1 LNKVHAPALFHRV
14 EIEREDTEMRL
25 RRLTRQQL
33 KNRQALLNK
42 VRKFWVEGV
51 LETSLQDQ
59 VLIELDLE
67 ERADAVVSSW
77 TMELATTDEAQK
89 PLPKGTNVISIFDQL
104 GERRML
110 LILGEPGAGKT
121 TTLLE
126 LTRNFVN
133 RAEQGLDCRIPVVF
147 NLSSWAEKKQ
157 PIGYW
162 LVEELNSKYQV
173 PKSIGADW
181 LEKQELLLLL
191 DGLDE
196 VKAEHRESCVAALN
210 DFYQNYA
217 PEMVI
222 CSRIKDYEQLSNR
235 LNFQSAVYLKPLT
248 PEQIRHYLGSI
259 NADLTGLRALIKGD
273 MALQELAKSPLMLNI
288 MVLAYQ
294 GVAVEDLPR
303 TEIIEER
310 RKQLFDAYIERMFCR
325 PTRLKVEQGYSEA
338 QTKRWLTWLAQKMVQ
353 QSPTVFFI
361 EGMQPTWLQGKC
373 KRILCLLGIFFMS
386 WLVSWPIGALIYSLS
401 LGVSDGLILGL
412 GFGLI
417 HGLCSGL
424 VSLYWLKGEI
434 REIKGN
440 LKWYWKE
447 ATNGRRRLIVS
458 LIVGG
463 GLFLGLYC
471 SIVWLIIQLIIL
483 LSYMVNFR
491 LIDGG
496 GKACIQHFTLRL
508 ILYCNGYVPWN
519 YARFL
524 DYATERIF
532 LQKVGGGYIF
542 IHRLLLEHFAQ
553 MKLES

>member
-1 LNKVHAPALFHRV
+1 
-14 EIEREDTEMRL
+14 MRL

-42 VRKFWVEGV
+42 VRTFWVEGV

-77 TMELATTDEAQK
+77 TRELATTDEVQQ

-104 GERRML
+104 DERRML

-133 RAEQGLDCRIPVVF
+133 RAEQGLDYRIPVVF

-157 PIGYW
+157 QIGYW

-181 LEKQELLLLL
+181 VEKQELLLLL

-210 DFYQNYA
+210 DFHQNHA

-222 CSRIKDYEQLSNR
+222 CSRIKDYQELSNR

-248 PEQIRHYLGSI
+248 PEQILHYLNRI
-259 NADLTGLRALIKGD
+259 NADLTGLRALIKRD
-273 MALQELAKSPLMLNI
+273 TALQELAKSPLMLNI

-310 RKQLFDAYIERMFCR
+310 RKQLFDAYIERMFRR
-325 PTRLKVEQGYSEA
+325 PTRLKVEQGYLEA

-353 QSPTVFFI
+353 QSQTVFFI
-361 EGMQPTWLQGKC
+361 EGMQPTWLQGKW
-373 KRILCLLGIFFMS
+373 KRILFWLGIFFMS
-386 WLVSWPIGALIYSLS
+386 WLVSWPIGALTSWLFF
-401 LGVSDGLILGL
+401 GLIHGRSDDVLIYWL
-412 GFGLI
+412 FFGLI
-417 HGLCSGL
+417 HGLSLGL
-424 VSLYWLKGEI
+424 LSVYSPKGNMG
-434 REIKGN
+434 EIKGN

-447 ATNGRRRLIVS
+447 ATGRRWLILS
-458 LIVGG
+458 SIVGV
-463 GLFLGLYC
+463 GLVCWLISS
-471 SIVWLIIQLIIL
+471 SIVELIINLIIL
-483 LSYMVNFR
+483 LSYVLNIG
-491 LIDGG
+491 LLDGG

-508 ILYCNGYVPWN
+508 LLYRDGYIPWN

>member
-1 LNKVHAPALFHRV
+1 
-14 EIEREDTEMRL
+14 MRL

-42 VRKFWVEGV
+42 VRTFWVEGV

-77 TMELATTDEAQK
+77 SMELKMADEVQQ

-110 LILGEPGAGKT
+110 LILGESGAGKT

-126 LTRNFVN
+126 LTRDFVN
-133 RAEQGLDCRIPVVF
+133 RAEQGLDYRIPVVF
-147 NLSSWAEKKQ
+147 NLSSWALKKQ

-181 LEKQELLLLL
+181 VEKQELLLLL

-210 DFYQNYA
+210 DFHQNYA
-217 PEMVI
+217 PEMVV
-222 CSRIKDYEQLSNR
+222 CSRIKDYQELSNR

-248 PEQIRHYLGSI
+248 PEQVRHYLNRI

-310 RKQLFDAYIERMFCR
+310 RKQLFDAYIERMFRR
-325 PTRLKVEQGYSEA
+325 PTRLKVEQRYSEA

-353 QSPTVFFI
+353 QSQTVFFI

-386 WLVSWPIGALIYSLS
+386 WLVSWPIGALTSWLF
-401 LGVSDGLILGL
+401 
-412 GFGLI
+412 FGLI
-417 HGLCSGL
+417 HGLCCGL
-424 VSLYWLKGEI
+424 LSLYSPKGEM

-447 ATNGRRRLIVS
+447 ATNGRRRLILS
-458 LIVGG
+458 SIVGV
-463 GLFLGLYC
+463 GLIY
-471 SIVWLIIQLIIL
+471 WLILCPIVVLIIHLIIL
-483 LSYMVNFR
+483 LSYVLNIG
-491 LIDGG
+491 LVDGG

>member
-1 LNKVHAPALFHRV
+1 
-14 EIEREDTEMRL
+14 MRL

-67 ERADAVVSSW
+67 GRADAVVSSW
-77 TMELATTDEAQK
+77 TRELATTDEVQQ

-110 LILGEPGAGKT
+110 LILGESGAGKT

-126 LTRNFVN
+126 LTRDFVN

-181 LEKQELLLLL
+181 VEKQELLLLL

-196 VKAEHRESCVAALN
+196 VKAEYRESCVAALN
-210 DFYQNYA
+210 DFHQNYA
-217 PEMVI
+217 PERVI

-235 LNFQSAVYLKPLT
+235 LNFKSAVYLKPLA

-310 RKQLFDAYIERMFCR
+310 RKQLFDAYIERMFRR

-353 QSPTVFFI
+353 QSQTVFFI

-373 KRILCLLGIFFMS
+373 QRILCLLGIFFMS
-386 WLVSWPIGALIYSLS
+386 WLVSLPIGALINGLFFGVIHGLS
-401 LGVSDGLILGL
+401 DDVLIYGLF
-412 GFGLI
+412 FGLI
-417 HGLCSGL
+417 HGLCCGL
-424 VSLYWLKGEI
+424 LSVYSPKGDMG
-434 REIKGN
+434 EIKGN

-447 ATNGRRRLIVS
+447 ATNGRRRLILSSIFGVG
-458 LIVGG
+458 LIYW
-463 GLFLGLYC
+463 LISS
-471 SIVWLIIQLIIL
+471 SIVELIINLIIL
-483 LSYMVNFR
+483 LSYVLNIG
-491 LIDGG
+491 LVDGG

-508 ILYCNGYVPWN
+508 ILYCNAYIPWN

>member
-1 LNKVHAPALFHRV
+1 
-14 EIEREDTEMRL
+14 
-25 RRLTRQQL
+25 
-33 KNRQALLNK
+33 
-42 VRKFWVEGV
+42 
-51 LETSLQDQ
+51 LQDQ
-59 VLIELDLE
+59 VLIELDLA

-77 TMELATTDEAQK
+77 SMELKMADEVQQ

-126 LTRNFVN
+126 LTRDFVN
-133 RAEQGLDCRIPVVF
+133 RAEQCLDYRIPVVF
-147 NLSSWAEKKQ
+147 NLSSWALKKQ

-181 LEKQELLLLL
+181 VEKQELLLLL

-210 DFYQNYA
+210 DFHQNYA
-217 PEMVI
+217 PEMVV
-222 CSRIKDYEQLSNR
+222 CSRIKDYQELSNR

-248 PEQIRHYLGSI
+248 PEQVRHYLNRI

-310 RKQLFDAYIERMFCR
+310 RKQLFDAYIERMFRR
-325 PTRLKVEQGYSEA
+325 PTRLKVEQRYSEA

-353 QSPTVFFI
+353 QSQTVFFI

-386 WLVSWPIGALIYSLS
+386 WLVSWPIGALTSWLFF
-401 LGVSDGLILGL
+401 GLIHGRSDDVLISWL
-412 GFGLI
+412 FFGLI
-417 HGLCSGL
+417 HGLSLGL
-424 VSLYWLKGEI
+424 LSVYSPKGDI
-434 REIKGN
+434 GEIKGN

-447 ATNGRRRLIVS
+447 ATGRRRLILS
-458 LIVGG
+458 LIVG
-463 GLFLGLYC
+463 LICWLYFR
-471 SIVWLIIQLIIL
+471 SIVELIINLIIL
-483 LSYMVNFR
+483 LSYVLNIG
-491 LIDGG
+491 LVDGG

>member
-1 LNKVHAPALFHRV
+1 
-14 EIEREDTEMRL
+14 MRL

-42 VRKFWVEGV
+42 VRTFWVEGV

-77 TMELATTDEAQK
+77 SMELKMADEVQQ

-110 LILGEPGAGKT
+110 LILGESGAGKT

-126 LTRNFVN
+126 LTRDFVN
-133 RAEQGLDCRIPVVF
+133 RAEQGLDYRIPVVF
-147 NLSSWAEKKQ
+147 NLSSWALKKQ

-181 LEKQELLLLL
+181 VEKQELLLLL

-210 DFYQNYA
+210 DFHQNYA
-217 PEMVI
+217 PEMVV
-222 CSRIKDYEQLSNR
+222 CSRIKDYQELSNR

-248 PEQIRHYLGSI
+248 PEQIRHYLNRI
-259 NADLTGLRALIKGD
+259 NADLTGLRALIKED

-310 RKQLFDAYIERMFCR
+310 RKQLFDAYIERMFRR
-325 PTRLKVEQGYSEA
+325 PTRLKVEQRYSEA

-353 QSPTVFFI
+353 QSQTVFFI

-386 WLVSWPIGALIYSLS
+386 WLVSWPIGALTSWLFF
-401 LGVSDGLILGL
+401 GLIHGRSDDVLISWL
-412 GFGLI
+412 FFGLI
-417 HGLCSGL
+417 HGLSLGL
-424 VSLYWLKGEI
+424 LSVYSPKGDI
-434 REIKGN
+434 GEIKGN

-447 ATNGRRRLIVS
+447 ATGRRRLILS
-458 LIVGG
+458 LIVG
-463 GLFLGLYC
+463 LICWLYFR
-471 SIVWLIIQLIIL
+471 SIVELIINLIIL
-483 LSYMVNFR
+483 LSYVLNIG
-491 LIDGG
+491 LVDGG

>member
-1 LNKVHAPALFHRV
+1 
-14 EIEREDTEMRL
+14 MRL

-67 ERADAVVSSW
+67 ERADAVVSSCAR
-77 TMELATTDEAQK
+77 ELAITDEVQQ

-110 LILGEPGAGKT
+110 LILGESGAGKT

-126 LTRNFVN
+126 LTRDFVN
-133 RAEQGLDCRIPVVF
+133 RAEQALDCRIPVVF
-147 NLSSWAEKKQ
+147 NLSAWAEKKQ
-157 PIGYW
+157 PIGHW

-181 LEKQELLLLL
+181 VEKQELLLLL

-210 DFYQNYA
+210 DFHQNYA
-217 PEMVI
+217 PEMVV
-222 CSRIKDYEQLSNR
+222 CSRIKDYQELSNR

-248 PEQIRHYLGSI
+248 PEQIRHYLKRI

-325 PTRLKVEQGYSEA
+325 PTRLKVEQRYSEA

-353 QSPTVFFI
+353 QSQTVFFI

-386 WLVSWPIGALIYSLS
+386 WLVSWPIGALISWLFF
-401 LGVSDGLILGL
+401 GVIDGQSDDVLIHWLF
-412 GFGLI
+412 FGLI
-417 HGLCSGL
+417 HGLCCALLS
-424 VSLYWLKGEI
+424 VYSLKGDMG
-434 REIKGN
+434 EIKGN

-447 ATNGRRRLIVS
+447 ATGRRRLILS
-458 LIVGG
+458 SIVGV
-463 GLFLGLYC
+463 GLIYWLISS
-471 SIVWLIIQLIIL
+471 SIVELIINLIIL
-483 LSYMVNFR
+483 LSYVLNIG
-491 LIDGG
+491 LVDGG

-508 ILYCNGYVPWN
+508 ILYCNGYIPWN

>member
-1 LNKVHAPALFHRV
+1 
-14 EIEREDTEMRL
+14 MRL

-77 TMELATTDEAQK
+77 TLELATTDEAQK

-133 RAEQGLDCRIPVVF
+133 RAEQGLDYRIPVVF
-147 NLSSWAEKKQ
+147 NLSSWAGKKQ

-181 LEKQELLLLL
+181 VEKQELLLLL

-210 DFYQNYA
+210 DFHQNYA

-310 RKQLFDAYIERMFCR
+310 RKQLFDAYIERMFRR

-353 QSPTVFFI
+353 QSQTVFFI

-386 WLVSWPIGALIYSLS
+386 WLVSLPIGALTSWLFFLGIHGRSDYVLIYWLF
-401 LGVSDGLILGL
+401 L
-412 GFGLI
+412 GLI
-417 HGLCSGL
+417 HGLCCGL
-424 VSLYWLKGEI
+424 LSVYSLKGDMG
-434 REIKGN
+434 EIKGN

-447 ATNGRRRLIVS
+447 ATGRRRLILS
-458 LIVGG
+458 LIVG
-463 GLFLGLYC
+463 LICWLYFR
-471 SIVWLIIQLIIL
+471 SIVELIINLIIL
-483 LSYMVNFR
+483 LSYVLNIG

-508 ILYCNGYVPWN
+508 ILYCNGYIPWN